1 MKKICI
7 PALILSFYFPVLG
20 YAASFDCS
28 KAASWTEQMI
38 CGDAPLS
45 RMDDRMA
52 VTYKQAFE
60 VLDKN
65 MLKTTQ
71 LAWIKKQRACKDIM
85 CLRDLYTARSDE
97 LYDLIIKSSP
107 SSVGKLDSANAK
119 NLSQDSVKKQLT
131 FKLVDGDPLPL
142 CQPYVDMLNAT
153 KYIGYSELACGRK
166 ILPQFSQFKTVNW
179 TEIKDKNEMVKF
191 LKERTKINIAHLSV
205 SAQNSNL
212 ATLDEFVTLIHN
224 DEMKMYFFKDDLDKD
239 GADDIAYKTVQ
250 IYPNV
255 DESKI
260 CKDYRVNY
268 FDDKKTTLENAKQR
282 YPSSYF
288 AFQLSSD
295 NELFYFKDTIYNSYW
310 GYGVITAG
318 SNIDIY
324 AVGNKKICGILGQ

>member
-71 LAWIKKQRACKDIM
+71 LAWIKKQRTCKDIM

-119 NLSQDSVKKQLT
+119 NSSQDSVKKQLT
-131 FKLVDGDPLPL
+131 FKLVDGDPFPL

-153 KYIGYSELACGRK
+153 KYKDFSELSCERK
-166 ILPQFSQFKTVNW
+166 ILPDFSKFREIIW
-179 TEIKDKNEMVKF
+179 TEIKNKKDISEI
-191 LKERTKINIAHLSV
+191 LKDRIEISNYPLVSQEVTNDQIRKLISKIGK
-205 SAQNSNL
+205 
-212 ATLDEFVTLIHN
+212 DEIRL
-224 DEMKMYFFKDDLDKD
+224 YFFKYDFDKD
-239 GADDIAYKTVQ
+239 GVEDVAYKVIQ
-250 IYPNV
+250 VNKNS
-255 DESKI
+255 DQSKE
-260 CKDYRVNY
+260 CKYFGGHY
-268 FDDKKTTLENAKQR
+268 FDDKKTTIENARQR
-282 YPSSYF
+282 YPSPFLSF
-288 AFQLSSD
+288 SLFGNNQLF
-295 NELFYFKDTIYNSYW
+295 LFDGSVVNGYW
-310 GYGVITAG
+310 SGGNITDGSVHFPYPETDITGVF
-318 SNIDIY
+318 
-324 AVGNKKICGILGQ
+324 